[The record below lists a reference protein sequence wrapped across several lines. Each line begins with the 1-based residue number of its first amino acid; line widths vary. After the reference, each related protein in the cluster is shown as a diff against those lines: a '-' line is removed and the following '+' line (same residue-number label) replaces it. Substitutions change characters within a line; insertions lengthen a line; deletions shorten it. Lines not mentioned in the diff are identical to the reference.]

1 MRLPSKSLMILSAIC
16 ASLLPGGCARTEHTE
31 AVTAE
36 IEAAQM
42 MGRKAARPV
51 LISAPADSAGL
62 RKCLREITKT
72 KNAYDSLGR
81 HDCAAAYDSAFI
93 STLRSVNPPLA
104 ERVSATKY

>member
-1 MRLPSKSLMILSAIC
+1 MILSAIC
-16 ASLLPGGCARTEHTE
+16 ASLPPGGCARTEHTE

-72 KNAYDSLGR
+72 AYDSLGR

-104 ERVSATKY
+104 GRVRATKY